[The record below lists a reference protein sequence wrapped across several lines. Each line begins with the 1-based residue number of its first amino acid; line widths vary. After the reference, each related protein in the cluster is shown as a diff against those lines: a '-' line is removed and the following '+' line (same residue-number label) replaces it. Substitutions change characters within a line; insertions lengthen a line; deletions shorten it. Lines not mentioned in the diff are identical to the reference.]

1 MRHLKLIQVFLKV
14 NLQMALAYRADTL
27 MNMLVNLMWLG
38 WELLSLTIIF
48 SNTQTLAG
56 WQLGELIILLGVFR
70 IITMLMFIIIWPAT
84 EKFNSSIR
92 DGSFDYVLL
101 QPVNSLFVVSF
112 SRITVWRVWD
122 LLLAIILITAGMNMT
137 GEFLQPLNLFFFVL
151 LTLSGILIIYSLW
164 VFLIALTFWFIKF
177 DNNVTILHALLDAGR
192 YPVMVYPYWLQVI
205 VTFIIP
211 VAVATT
217 VPVQALQ
224 GVLAGQQIIMYL
236 LISVISLIFANVFWK
251 FGIKKYSG
259 ASS

>member
-1 MRHLKLIQVFLKV
+1 
-14 NLQMALAYRADTL
+14 
-27 MNMLVNLMWLG
+27 
-38 WELLSLTIIF
+38 
-48 SNTQTLAG
+48 
-56 WQLGELIILLGVFR
+56 
-70 IITMLMFIIIWPAT
+70 
-84 EKFNSSIR
+84 
-92 DGSFDYVLL
+92 
-101 QPVNSLFVVSF
+101 
-112 SRITVWRVWD
+112 
-122 LLLAIILITAGMNMT
+122 
-137 GEFLQPLNLFFFVL
+137 
-151 LTLSGILIIYSLW
+151 LIIYSLW

>member
-1 MRHLKLIQVFLKV
+1 
-14 NLQMALAYRADTL
+14 
-27 MNMLVNLMWLG
+27 
-38 WELLSLTIIF
+38 
-48 SNTQTLAG
+48 
-56 WQLGELIILLGVFR
+56 
-70 IITMLMFIIIWPAT
+70 MLMFIIIWPAT